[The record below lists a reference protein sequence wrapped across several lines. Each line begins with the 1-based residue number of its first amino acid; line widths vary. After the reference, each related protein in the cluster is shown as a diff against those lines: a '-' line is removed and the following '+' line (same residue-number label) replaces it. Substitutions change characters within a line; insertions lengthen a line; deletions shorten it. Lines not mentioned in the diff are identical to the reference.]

1 MKVSINRS
9 FFSKDIEINLIK
21 AHTPYGLEGVFTH
34 LEIPK
39 LTDGKIELKEFYK
52 FLMDLEEILNKSINE
67 IEVANY
73 EA

>member
-1 MKVSINRS
+1 MKISINRLP
-9 FFSKDIEINLIK
+9 FTIDVEIQVQSNNNYQIS
-21 AHTPYGLEGVFTH
+21 H

-52 FLMDLEEILNKSINE
+52 FLVDLETVLNKSINQ
-67 IEVANY
+67 IEVADY

>member
-9 FFSKDIEINLIK
+9 FFSTNVEVTLIK
-21 AHTPYGLEGVFTH
+21 AHIAYGLDAVVSQ

-52 FLMDLEEILNKSINE
+52 FLMDLEEILNKSINQ

>member
-1 MKVSINRS
+1 MKVSINRLH
-9 FFSKDIEINLIK
+9 FTIDVEIQVQSNNI
-21 AHTPYGLEGVFTH
+21 YQVSH

-52 FLMDLEEILNKSINE
+52 FLVDLEEILNKSINE